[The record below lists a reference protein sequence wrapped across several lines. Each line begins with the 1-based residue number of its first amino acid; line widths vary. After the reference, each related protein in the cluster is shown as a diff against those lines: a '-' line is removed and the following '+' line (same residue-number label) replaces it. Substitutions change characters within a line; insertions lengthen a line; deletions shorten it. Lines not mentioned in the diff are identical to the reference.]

1 MHGVVCRGFCKT
13 LLWLMVF
20 LGLDCECA
28 LNAGVRLAWRRRE
41 LFCPGIEDKEGA
53 LRPVRRSAEVL
64 IGNRQPSFV
73 FHCPRC
79 WRSPARPPPSPL
91 QTTWS

>member
-73 FHCPRC
+73 SIHDVGVLP
-79 WRSPARPPPSPL
+79 PARPPPSPL